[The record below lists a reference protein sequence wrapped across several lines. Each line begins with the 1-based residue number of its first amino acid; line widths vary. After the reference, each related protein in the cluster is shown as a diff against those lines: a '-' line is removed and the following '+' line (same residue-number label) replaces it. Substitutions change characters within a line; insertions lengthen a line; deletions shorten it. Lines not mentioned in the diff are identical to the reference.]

1 MTALELVQGQL
12 DAYNAH
18 DLSTFCTYFAE
29 DVSVVDGRSQ
39 AILFVGMKAFRERY
53 HDTFLHPELHCK
65 LLNRIQQDNII
76 IDHEEVS
83 GMENGL
89 VYAIAVYQ
97 IENGRI
103 QQVTFY

>member
-18 DLSTFCTYFAE
+18 DLDTFCSYFAE
-29 DVSVVDGRSQ
+29 DVSVVDGCTLEV
-39 AILFVGMKAFRERY
+39 LFTGMKLFREQY
-53 HDTFLHPELHCK
+53 KDTFSNPELHCK
-65 LLNRIQQDNII
+65 LLNRIQQNENI

-83 GMENGL
+83 GIKEEL

-103 QQVTFY
+103 HQVTFY